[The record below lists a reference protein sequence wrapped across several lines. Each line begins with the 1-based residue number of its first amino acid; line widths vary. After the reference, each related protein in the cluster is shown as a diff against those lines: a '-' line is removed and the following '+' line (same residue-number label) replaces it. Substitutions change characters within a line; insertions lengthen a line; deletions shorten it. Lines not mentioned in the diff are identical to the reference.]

1 MSLIIHIGTG
11 KTGTTSIQASLN
23 LNRKKLISKGMNY
36 PSSKNGEHNILEGAV
51 LPYEKLHRVFRS
63 EYSADKA
70 KALEDANELCEKIR
84 KSVAENDY
92 TIISGEYF
100 LTLDAS
106 TINQLLDKFGLTSES
121 KITIICYVRKPSSY
135 WLSAIQQGLKGST
148 KVDNVIERK
157 YPFRTGLQNW
167 IDVFGMEN
175 IIVRP
180 FDRNQL
186 LDGDVVSDFYETV
199 YNLTNIR
206 IENPLLAEEKNSSVS
221 AEKCILMQELRR
233 DLIDTDDDVFSDESR
248 NLIRLINA
256 NGKNLEQTKMKFHPY
271 LADFI
276 DFLHSEDLEWLEEN
290 FNVHLSTPN
299 SISDK
304 DKKSAIRIFT
314 KGRVRQMLFGYNH
327 DNLRKYRKI
336 VTRRFK
342 ELK

>member
-11 KTGTTSIQASLN
+11 KTGTTSIQASLE

-36 PSSKNGEHNILEGAV
+36 PESKKGEHNILEGAV
-51 LPYEKLHRVFRS
+51 LPFEKLHRVFRS
-63 EYSADKA
+63 EYKNCESKV
-70 KALEDANELCEKIR
+70 LEDANELCEKIK
-84 KSVAENDY
+84 KSTKENSH

-100 LTLDAS
+100 LTLDTSA
-106 TINQLLDKFGLTSES
+106 INKLIGKFGLNSNDE
-121 KITIICYVRKPSSY
+121 ITIICYVRQPSSY

-148 KVDNVIERK
+148 KVDNVIKRR
-157 YPFRTGLQNW
+157 YPFRAGLQNW
-167 IDVFGMEN
+167 IDVFGIQN
-175 IIVRP
+175 IVVRP

-186 LDGDVVSDFYETV
+186 LDGDVVSDFYETI

-221 AEKCILMQELRR
+221 AEMCILMQELRME
-233 DLIDTDDDVFSDESR
+233 LIDTDDDVFSDESR

-271 LADFI
+271 LAEFI
-276 DFLHSEDLEWLEEN
+276 DSLHFEDLEWLKEN
-290 FNVHLSTPN
+290 FNVHLPTPN
-299 SISDK
+299 SIGGR

-314 KGRVRQMLFGYNH
+314 KGRVRQMLYGYNH
-327 DNLRKYRKI
+327 DVLRKYRKI